1 MPERKPHC
9 PYVGLRQNR
18 AVRFSTPSAEHRCHV
33 SGEAMQIPVDQSS
46 YCLSQFHTQCPLYM
60 GSVNAP
66 KDDDERA
73 TVIPQSSSARRSKEM
88 RQNPRDNQRLTPSRR
103 RQTSAQPRIPAAVYG
118 LFLGI
123 LLVAVVVYV
132 YAGNQLSNTAN
143 NPALQM
149 PTIAPTFEP
158 LPTASTDVPAIMV
171 ATATAEPTA
180 ESTAEPLI
188 PTATVEIVM
197 ATETPAVVAATTTPE
212 IALTATPDSKEMP
225 LQLYFADSSGRL
237 LVPVQRNVTIIS
249 KRVAGAS
256 LNALIEGPRN
266 GLTRVIVQDV
276 KVNSL
281 TIQDGVALVDLDRR
295 PTAVGDVRG
304 FNAIAL
310 TLTQFDTIK
319 RVKFLING
327 GEISAEPGLPS
338 ERPLIN
344 VWNPDGLTIADATVM
359 TLYFVAANGRHDIP
373 LSKVV
378 PKTNDVAAAHI
389 QGLIDGP
396 GPFADVLKRTIPEG
410 TQLRGIKLDGDLAVV
425 DLSATFADAP
435 DRAGSLRTIVESLT
449 LIPSIKR
456 VQVVVEGES
465 LATKWGSEFAG
476 PFSRRVI
483 NPE

>member
-33 SGEAMQIPVDQSS
+33 GGEAMQIPVDQSS

-73 TVIPQSSSARRSKEM
+73 TVIPVSASIRRSKEM
-88 RQNPRDNQRLTPSRR
+88 RQNPRDDQRLTPSRR
-103 RQTSAQPRIPAAVYG
+103 RQTSAQPRIPMAVYG

-132 YAGNQLSNTAN
+132 YAGNQLSGTADD
-143 NPALQM
+143 PALQM

-158 LPTASTDVPAIMV
+158 LPTTAPTDAPALVV
-171 ATATAEPTA
+171 ATATAEPTTVA
-180 ESTAEPLI
+180 VM
-188 PTATVEIVM
+188 PTATVEIVV
-197 ATETPAVVAATTTPE
+197 ATASPAVIAATATSE
-212 IALTATPDSKEMP
+212 AVAITATPDSKEMP
-225 LQLYFADSSGRL
+225 LVLYFADSSGRL
-237 LVPVQRNVTIIS
+237 LVPVQRNVTVVS

-266 GLTRVIVQDV
+266 GLTRVLVQELN
-276 KVNSL
+276 VNSL
-281 TIQDGVALVDLDRR
+281 TIQDGIALIDLDRR

-304 FNAIAL
+304 FNAMAL
-310 TLTQFDTIK
+310 TLTQFDSVK
-319 RVKFLING
+319 GVKFLING
-327 GEISAEPGLPS
+327 GQIPAEPGLPS

-344 VWNPDGLTIADATVM
+344 VWNPDGLTIADSTVL
-359 TLYFVAANGRHDIP
+359 TLYFVATNGRHDIP

-378 PKTNDVAAAHI
+378 PKTNDIATAHM

-396 GPFADVLKRTIPEG
+396 GPYADILKRSIPEG
-410 TQLRGIKLDGDLAVV
+410 IQLRGVKLEGDLAIV
-425 DLSATFADAP
+425 DISAGFADAA
-435 DRAGSLRTIVESLT
+435 DRAGALRTIVESLT
-449 LIPSIKR
+449 SIPSIKR

-465 LATKWGSEFAG
+465 LATNWGEEFAG

>member
-73 TVIPQSSSARRSKEM
+73 TVIPTSASARRSKEM
-88 RQNPRDNQRLTPSRR
+88 RQNPQDNQRLTPSRR
-103 RQTSAQPRIPAAVYG
+103 RQTTTQPQIPAAVYG

-132 YAGNQLSNTAN
+132 YAGNQLAGTTDEPS
-143 NPALQM
+143 LQM

-158 LPTASTDVPAIMV
+158 LPSSAPTDAPAIV
-171 ATATAEPTA
+171 VVTATAEPTVVV
-180 ESTAEPLI
+180 EP
-188 PTATVEIVM
+188 PTATVEIVV
-197 ATETPAVVAATTTPE
+197 ATPTPE
-212 IALTATPDSKEMP
+212 IAVVTATAESAASTTATPDSKEMP
-225 LQLYFADSSGRL
+225 LVLYFADSTGQL
-237 LVPVQRNVTIIS
+237 LVPVQRNVTVVA

-266 GLTRVIVQDV
+266 GLTRVLLEDV

-281 TIQDGVALVDLDRR
+281 VIQDGIALIDMDRR

-304 FNAIAL
+304 FNAMAL
-310 TLTQFDTIK
+310 TLSQFDSIK
-319 RVKFLING
+319 GVKFLING
-327 GEISAEPGLPS
+327 GQIPAEPGLPS

-344 VWNPDGLTIADATVM
+344 VWNPDGLTIADSTVL
-359 TLYFVAANGRHDIP
+359 TLYFVATNGRHDIP
-373 LSKVV
+373 ISKIV
-378 PKTNDVAAAHI
+378 PKTVDIATAHI

-396 GPFADVLKRTIPEG
+396 GAYPDALKRSIPEG
-410 TQLRGIKLDGDLAVV
+410 TQLRGIKLDGDLAIV
-425 DLSATFADAP
+425 DLSASFVDAP
-435 DRAGSLRTIVESLT
+435 DRAGALRTIVESLT
-449 LIPSIKR
+449 TISSIKR

-465 LATKWGSEFAG
+465 LAAKWSDEFAG

>member
-1 MPERKPHC
+1 
-9 PYVGLRQNR
+9 
-18 AVRFSTPSAEHRCHV
+18 
-33 SGEAMQIPVDQSS
+33 
-46 YCLSQFHTQCPLYM
+46 M

-73 TVIPQSSSARRSKEM
+73 TVIPQPSSARRSKEM
-88 RQNPRDNQRLTPSRR
+88 RQNPQDNQRLTPSRR
-103 RQTSAQPRIPAAVYG
+103 RQTAAQPRIPATVYG

-132 YAGNQLSNTAN
+132 YAGNQLSSTTED
-143 NPALQM
+143 PSLQM

-158 LPTASTDVPAIMV
+158 LPSTIPTDVPAIVV
-171 ATATAEPTA
+171 ATATAEPTV
-180 ESTAEPLI
+180 ELVP
-188 PTATVEIVM
+188 PTATVEIVI
-197 ATETPAVVAATTTPE
+197 ATATPETAAVVATATPE
-212 IALTATPDSKEMP
+212 TVATVTPDSKEMP
-225 LQLYFADSSGRL
+225 LVLYFADSTGRL
-237 LVPVQRNVTIIS
+237 LVPVQRNVTVVS

-266 GLTRVIVQDV
+266 GLTRVLLQDL

-281 TIQDGVALVDLDRR
+281 VIQDGIALIDLDRR

-310 TLTQFDTIK
+310 TLTQFDS
-319 RVKFLING
+319 VKGVEFLING
-327 GEISAEPGLPS
+327 GEIAAEPGLPS

-344 VWNPDGLTIADATVM
+344 LWNQDNLVVADSTVL
-359 TLYFVAANGRHDIP
+359 TLYFVATNGRHDIP
-373 LSKVV
+373 VTKII
-378 PKTNDVAAAHI
+378 PKTTDIATAHV

-396 GPFADVLKRTIPEG
+396 GPYADALKRSIPEG
-410 TQLRGIKLDGDLAVV
+410 TQLRGVTLDGDLAIVNLGV
-425 DLSATFADAP
+425 TFVDAP
-435 DRAGSLRTIVESLT
+435 DRASALRTIVESLT
-449 LIPSIKR
+449 SIPSIKR

-465 LATKWGSEFAG
+465 LASKWGDEFAG

>member
-33 SGEAMQIPVDQSS
+33 GGEAMQIPVDQSS

-73 TVIPQSSSARRSKEM
+73 TVIPVSTSARRSKEM

-103 RQTSAQPRIPAAVYG
+103 RQTSAQPRIPMVVYG

-132 YAGNQLSNTAN
+132 YAGNQLSGTSDD
-143 NPALQM
+143 PSLQM

-158 LPTASTDVPAIMV
+158 LPTTAPTEAPAIVV
-171 ATATAEPTA
+171 ATATAEPTTVA
-180 ESTAEPLI
+180 VL
-188 PTATVEIVM
+188 PTATVEIVV
-197 ATETPAVVAATTTPE
+197 ATASPAVIAATATSE
-212 IALTATPDSKEMP
+212 AVAVTATPESKEMP
-225 LQLYFADSSGRL
+225 LVLYFADSSGRL
-237 LVPVQRNVTIIS
+237 LVPVQRNVTVVS

-266 GLTRVIVQDV
+266 GLTRVLVQDV

-281 TIQDGVALVDLDRR
+281 VIQDGIALIDLDRR

-304 FNAIAL
+304 FNAMAL
-310 TLTQFDTIK
+310 TLTQFDSVK
-319 RVKFLING
+319 GVKFLING
-327 GEISAEPGLPS
+327 GQIPAEPGLPS

-344 VWNPDGLTIADATVM
+344 VWNPDGLTIADSTVL
-359 TLYFVAANGRHDIP
+359 TLYFVATNGRHDIP

-378 PKTNDVAAAHI
+378 PKTNDIVTAHI

-396 GPFADVLKRTIPEG
+396 GPYADALKRSIPEG
-410 TQLRGIKLDGDLAVV
+410 TQLRSIKLDGDLAIV
-425 DLSATFADAP
+425 DLSASFVDAP
-435 DRAGSLRTIVESLT
+435 DRAGALRTIVESLT
-449 LIPSIKR
+449 SIPSIKR

-465 LATKWGSEFAG
+465 LATKWGDEFAG

>member
-33 SGEAMQIPVDQSS
+33 SGDAMQIPVDQAS

-66 KDDDERA
+66 KDDDDRA
-73 TVIPQSSSARRSKEM
+73 TVIPTSASARRSKEM
-88 RQNPRDNQRLTPSRR
+88 RQNPRDDQRLTPSRR
-103 RQTSAQPRIPAAVYG
+103 RKTSAQPRIPAAVYG

-132 YAGNQLSNTAN
+132 YAGNQLSGAADD
-143 NPALQM
+143 PAMQM

-158 LPTASTDVPAIMV
+158 LPSTAPTDVPAIVV
-171 ATATAEPTA
+171 ATATVEPTA
-180 ESTAEPLI
+180 ESVP
-188 PTATVEIVM
+188 PTATVEIVV
-197 ATETPAVVAATTTPE
+197 ATATPASIAATATPE
-212 IALTATPDSKEMP
+212 AAASTVTPDSKEMP
-225 LQLYFADSSGRL
+225 LILYFADSTGRL
-237 LVPVQRNVTIIS
+237 LVPVQRNVTVVS

-256 LNALIEGPRN
+256 VNALIEGPRN
-266 GLTRVIVQDV
+266 GLTRVLVQDL

-281 TIQDGVALVDLDRR
+281 VIQDGIARVDLDRR

-310 TLTQFDTIK
+310 TLTQFDSIK
-319 RVKFLING
+319 GVKFLING
-327 GEISAEPGLPS
+327 GEIPAEPGLPN

-344 VWNPDGLTIADATVM
+344 VWNPDNLTIADSTVL
-359 TLYFVAANGRHDIP
+359 TLYFVSTNGRHDIP
-373 LSKVV
+373 LSKII
-378 PKTNDVAAAHI
+378 PKTNDIATAHI

-396 GPFADVLKRTIPEG
+396 GPYADALKRSIPEG
-410 TQLRGIKLDGDLAVV
+410 TQLRSIKLDGDLAVI
-425 DLSATFADAP
+425 DLSVAFADAP
-435 DRAGSLRTIVESLT
+435 DRAGALRTIVESIT
-449 LIPSIKR
+449 SIPSIKR

-465 LATKWGSEFAG
+465 LAAKWGNEFAG

-483 NPE
+483 NAE

>member
-33 SGEAMQIPVDQSS
+33 SGDAMQIPVDQAS

-66 KDDDERA
+66 KDDDERP
-73 TVIPQSSSARRSKEM
+73 TVIPTTSSQRRSKEM
-88 RQNPRDNQRLTPSRR
+88 RQNPRNEPRLTPSRR
-103 RQTSAQPRIPAAVYG
+103 RQTAAQPRIPTAVYG

-132 YAGNQLSNTAN
+132 YAGNQLSTTTDD
-143 NPALQM
+143 PSLQM

-158 LPTASTDVPAIMV
+158 LPTIAPTDAPALVV
-171 ATATAEPTA
+171 ATATVEPT
-180 ESTAEPLI
+180 TAPVEL
-188 PTATVEIVM
+188 PTATVEIVVATPTVEVVAATATPQVAA
-197 ATETPAVVAATTTPE
+197 ATETP
-212 IALTATPDSKEMP
+212 DSKDMP

-237 LVPVQRNVTIIS
+237 LVPVQRNVTVVS

-256 LNALIEGPRN
+256 LTALIDGPRN
-266 GLTRVIVQDV
+266 GLTRLLVPDL

-281 TIQDGVALVDLDRR
+281 TIQDGTAVIDLDRR

-310 TLTQFDTIK
+310 TLTQFDSVK

-327 GEISAEPGLPS
+327 GEIAAEPGLPT

-344 VWNPDGLTIADATVM
+344 VWNADGLTIADATVL
-359 TLYFVAANGRHDIP
+359 TLYFVSTDGRHDVP

-378 PKTNDVAAAHI
+378 AKTTDVVTAHM

-396 GPFADVLKRTIPEG
+396 GQFADVLKRTVPEG
-410 TQLRGIKLDGDLAVV
+410 TQIRNIRLDGDLAII
-425 DLSATFADAP
+425 DLTAPFADAV
-435 DRAGSLRTIVESLT
+435 DRAGALRTIVESLT
-449 LIPSIKR
+449 TVPSVKR
-456 VQVVVEGES
+456 VQVLVDGES
-465 LATKWGSEFAG
+465 LANKWGTEFAG
-476 PFSRRVI
+476 PFGRRVI